1 MKPTTNETIFENVRK
16 SGYISEREINLLKN
30 RSNKEGH
37 DLFNYD
43 LVDEVG
49 EGYGVPVTPEQGAK
63 GLRWLQSLIKRN
75 GEPKSGQNLGYRE
88 IEIIKNA
95 TPDDFSFVGFYDGG
109 NKYFSVFVPVYRCD
123 AMEYYV
129 GGGKIQVIG

>member
-1 MKPTTNETIFENVRK
+1 MKTTNDQIFENVRLN
-16 SGYISEREINLLKN
+16 GYISEREINLLKR
-30 RSNKEGH
+30 RSNDEGR
-37 DLFNYD
+37 DLFEYD

-63 GLRWLQSLIKRN
+63 GLHWLQGLIKRN

-88 IEIIKNA
+88 IDIIKNA
-95 TPDDFSFVGFYDGG
+95 TKDDFSFVGFYGAG
-109 NKYFSVFVPVYRCD
+109 NRYFSVFVPVYRCD

-129 GGGKIQVIG
+129 LGGKIQVIG